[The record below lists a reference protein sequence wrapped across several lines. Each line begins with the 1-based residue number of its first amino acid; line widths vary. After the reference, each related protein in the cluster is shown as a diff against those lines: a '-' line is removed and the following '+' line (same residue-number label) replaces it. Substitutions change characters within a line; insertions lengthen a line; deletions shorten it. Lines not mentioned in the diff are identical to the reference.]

1 MKPAFPLLLLC
12 LVSLALYA
20 ADSQPPA
27 PTGTET
33 GRFQL
38 AAGTVPDIK
47 AGNETAT
54 MFRLDTT
61 TGKAWQLQPVPLR
74 HANGLTT
81 VPTWVEIQET
91 NGEMYQA
98 AIQSLR
104 GP

>member
-1 MKPAFPLLLLC
+1 MKRFTLAV
-12 LVSLALYA
+12 LVLSALDLYA
-20 ADSQPPA
+20 SQPPE
-27 PTGTET
+27 PSGTVT

-47 AGNETAT
+47 ENNATAT

-104 GP
+104 GQ

>member
-1 MKPAFPLLLLC
+1 MKRFTLSILLLA
-12 LVSLALYA
+12 SLALYA
-20 ADSQPPA
+20 SQPPE
-27 PTGTET
+27 PTGTQT
-33 GRFQL
+33 GRFQI

-91 NGEMYQA
+91 NSEMYQA

-104 GP
+104 GQ